1 MKDNNYTAG
10 QIREMLDLSR
20 SAIRYYV
27 KKGLISV
34 DKNDENG
41 YQSFDQKNLSDLR
54 DISYLRQML
63 GFGIKDIQ
71 YCFSAASLEEY
82 EILFKAKSLELE
94 GEIKQQQ
101 IQLKR
106 LKKWEYYLNYLKEY
120 PDSIRIVEFPQAFVF
135 SSIHPMEIDDIPF
148 LCTSFDMENQEIRFN
163 SYGYCINELALSDLD
178 YLNGTRY
185 HFPAGEYIYSMF
197 SSELD
202 MNNPDLVKPVFD
214 WAKKQNIEVKTPILV
229 DYFFRIKSQE
239 NYCYYYAV
247 TIPLSDCD
255 IRIEDL

>member
-34 DKNDENG
+34 DKDDENG
-41 YQSFDQKNLSDLR
+41 YQSFNQKNISDLR

-71 YCFSAASLEEY
+71 NCFSATSLEEY
-82 EILFKAKSLELE
+82 EIIFRAKSIELE
-94 GEIKQQQ
+94 AEIRQHQ

-120 PDSIRIVEFPQAFVF
+120 PDSIGIVEFTQAFMF
-135 SSIHPMEIDDIPF
+135 SSIHPLEIDDIPF
-148 LCTSFDMENQEIRFN
+148 LCTSFDIDGHKVRFN
-163 SYGYCINELALSDLD
+163 SYGYCINELALNDLKC
-178 YLNGTRY
+178 LNGTRY

-202 MNNPDLVKPVFD
+202 MNDPNLVKPVLD
-214 WAKKQNIEVKTPILV
+214 WACEQNIAVKKPILV
-229 DYFFRIKSQE
+229 DYFFRIK
-239 NYCYYYAV
+239 NRGKYCYYYAV
-247 TIPLSDCD
+247 TIPLADCN
-255 IRIEDL
+255 ITVENL